1 MDFND
6 SRVIPCMRDFVIIL
20 FVKLI
25 INLLWVGSSVA
36 QNKWIQSYNSGYT
49 DKKGKF
55 AGGSEIMHL
64 VSHKGK
70 IYAANGY

>member
-6 SRVIPCMRDFVIIL
+6 YRVLPSKRAFIIIL
-20 FVKLI
+20 FVLLT
-25 INLLWVGSSVA
+25 INLLSIGSSVA
-36 QNKWIQSYNSGYT
+36 QNKWIQSYNSGYI
-49 DKKGKF
+49 DKKGNF

-70 IYAANGY
+70 I